1 MSADIFR
8 VTIKRSEI
16 FKVMSKECSQTFP
29 RPDYL
34 CLLDHFAFNKM
45 MVQHNDERKLFLY
58 ISLALGTYV
67 LNIFAKL
74 CDESKMN
81 VKVKV
86 SSSLVLLVFQGIP
99 RITNND

>member
-1 MSADIFR
+1 MNENCF
-8 VTIKRSEI
+8 
-16 FKVMSKECSQTFP
+16 FTFP
-29 RPDYL
+29 
-34 CLLDHFAFNKM
+34 
-45 MVQHNDERKLFLY
+45 
-58 ISLALGTYV
+58 LGTYV